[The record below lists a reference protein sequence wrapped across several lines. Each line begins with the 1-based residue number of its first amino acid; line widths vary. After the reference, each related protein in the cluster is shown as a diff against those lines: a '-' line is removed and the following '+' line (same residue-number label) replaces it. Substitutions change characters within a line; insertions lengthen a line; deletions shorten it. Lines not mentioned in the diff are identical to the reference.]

1 MSYASLPFFCPHFAK
16 VEVGLLYDLP
26 TAKSVAT
33 EPLTPDDWEI
43 LVHEFVIA
51 YRPITHVISQEL
63 HAEHV
68 ESTLLSQVRVA
79 PSNQEVDVWVL
90 GRTRIRLR
98 VRTWLHILL
107 FPTVLK
113 SFQFHSNRP
122 LQELSCLQTILSFR
136 WHQRPAAS
144 ETPKMRVSKM
154 GRP

>member
-1 MSYASLPFFCPHFAK
+1 MSLLHYFVAHVAK

-26 TAKSVAT
+26 IAKSVAT

-43 LVHEFVIA
+43 LVHVLSIA
-51 YRPITHVISQEL
+51 SRPITHVVSQEL

-98 VRTWLHILL
+98 VRTWLHM
-107 FPTVLK
+107 
-113 SFQFHSNRP
+113 
-122 LQELSCLQTILSFR
+122 LSSL
-136 WHQRPAAS
+136 
-144 ETPKMRVSKM
+144 
-154 GRP
+154 

>member
-1 MSYASLPFFCPHFAK
+1 MSLHYFAAHVAK

-26 TAKSVAT
+26 IAKSVAT

-43 LVHEFVIA
+43 LVHVLLIA
-51 YRPITHVISQEL
+51 FGPITHVVFQEL

-98 VRTWLHILL
+98 VRAWLHMLL
-107 FPTVLK
+107 
-113 SFQFHSNRP
+113 S
-122 LQELSCLQTILSFR
+122 
-136 WHQRPAAS
+136 
-144 ETPKMRVSKM
+144 
-154 GRP
+154 